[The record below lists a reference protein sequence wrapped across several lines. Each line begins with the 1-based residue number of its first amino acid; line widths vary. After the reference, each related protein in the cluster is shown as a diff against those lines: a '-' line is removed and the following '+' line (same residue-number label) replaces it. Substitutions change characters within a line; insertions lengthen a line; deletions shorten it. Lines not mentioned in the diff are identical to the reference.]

1 MTSKQ
6 RIREWQRM
14 SECFHHHEMEMIKQH
29 KKTMRIP
36 PCVGHAYA
44 NDAMELEMERQRRD
58 IEKQAEVIKQQQE
71 AEPWMFRHEEQKRK
85 SKSRMDIIGQNGND
99 GEHYDQMP
107 DGRWNWYGAEE
118 EEEEIRSFPTV
129 DGRHP
134 EPDATGAE
142 DDLPY
147 AAEDCART
155 RGSYEI

>member
-1 MTSKQ
+1 MTKKQ
-6 RIREWQRM
+6 RIRKWQ
-14 SECFHHHEMEMIKQH
+14 KN
-29 KKTMRIP
+29 MRIP

-85 SKSRMDIIGQNGND
+85 AKSRIDIIGQNGND

-107 DGRWNWYGAEE
+107 DGRWNWYGEAEE
-118 EEEEIRSFPTV
+118 KVYHKV

-134 EPDATGAE
+134 EPDATGM
-142 DDLPY
+142 DDELPS
-147 AAEDCART
+147 AAEDCARVK
-155 RGSYEI
+155 GNYEL